1 MECDKRTIKQK
12 LFDEMKSNEK
22 VQDAV
27 DKILKKCHE
36 AAKDGQGYV
45 YIDFESIVGNGC
57 FKYKN
62 AIVRVLESE
71 SLTVDNRDV
80 SAVYKYCISWV

>member
-12 LFDEMKSNEK
+12 LFDEMKSNKK

-36 AAKDGQGYV
+36 AANDGQCYV
-45 YIDFESIVGNGC
+45 YIDFEPIVGSEC
-57 FKYKN
+57 FKYKG

-80 SAVYKYCISWV
+80 SAVYKYFISWV